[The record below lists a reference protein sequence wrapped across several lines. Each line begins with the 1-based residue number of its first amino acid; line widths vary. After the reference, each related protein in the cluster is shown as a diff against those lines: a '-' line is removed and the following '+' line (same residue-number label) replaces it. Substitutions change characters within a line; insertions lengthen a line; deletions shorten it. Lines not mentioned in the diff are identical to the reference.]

1 MFSKFL
7 NLEVTNNKNNNN
19 NDNAT
24 TTTTTTTTT
33 TNNNI
38 IIMIIII
45 IIIIIIT
52 YGNLWKVVFL
62 LLFDRNDIVQLSV
75 SLSFLYGFFCCT

>member
-33 TNNNI
+33 NNNNI
-38 IIMIIII
+38 IIIM

-62 LLFDRNDIVQLSV
+62 LLFDSNDIVQLSV
-75 SLSFLYGFFCCT
+75 SLSFLYGFFC